1 MKALAGWL
9 RVALRDLRGDPRRF
23 VLLLAC
29 LALGVATIAAVG
41 SVGTAI
47 QGALVR
53 DARVILGGDI
63 EAQLSYRRAEA
74 GERALFASLGQVS
87 EVIEVSGRA
96 SANDTG
102 AFLSLR
108 GVDAAWPLLGT
119 TETTPATPM
128 AELLAPRDGAYG
140 IVAQSLLADR
150 LGLAIGDTLR
160 IGSAQFV
167 LTATLGRLPDAVSQG
182 VSIGIPAIVSVEALE
197 ATGTLAPG
205 VLARYRYKILLEGNF
220 DFLTASAAITAGFP
234 DAGWQIRG
242 PRDAVGDLARFF
254 DIFSRFLVIVGLASL
269 LVGGV
274 GVSNAVSAYIADR
287 RRSIATMRALGM
299 TGGRLA
305 AHFLF
310 QVVLLVVI
318 GIALGLL
325 LGALLTVVALPI
337 IGGLIGLSL
346 DASVYAGPLL
356 TAAAFGALIGLAF
369 AWPPLEAARRTR
381 PALLFRSATG
391 GDGSGFSW
399 ADLLRPVVV
408 APLII
413 AAALVYWL
421 AATTLGR
428 PMLVFWFGVGA
439 ALSFLVLRA
448 AAALLQMGLRRLP
461 PLPGARLRNAFKSIH
476 RPGAPAPTVVLSLGL
491 GLALLLLITLVDSSI
506 RNRLAGEIV
515 ADAPSF
521 VLMDL
526 FSDEADAVAAFA
538 AGEPSIES
546 FVASPMLRGAIT
558 AIDGRPVAELVP
570 FPDEIAW
577 AFEGE
582 TPMTWARAQ
591 PENTELVEGQW
602 WTEAQAADAT
612 TPLVSIGR
620 MFATPLGLEPGDTI
634 SVSIFGE
641 EITARIANI
650 REMTAAAGPMNI
662 NIMLSPG
669 PVEALPQS
677 YLGLV
682 KAAPGEEDAV
692 QGLLVRNFPDLIFL
706 AIGDAL
712 ETVTAIV
719 SSLSDAVAVVGG
731 LAVVSGVLV
740 LAGAM
745 AAGRRQ
751 READA
756 VIMKVLGARRSDII
770 LAFLVEYGLLGLL
783 AATLGAAIGISAA
796 WAFLA
801 FVLESPFHFD
811 FGLVLAVLVG
821 ALVISIGVGMLTTWS
836 ALSIR
841 PARHLRT
848 A

>member
-23 VLLLAC
+23 ALLLAC

-41 SVGTAI
+41 SVGSAI
-47 QGALVR
+47 QDALAR
-53 DARVILGGDI
+53 DARVILGGDV
-63 EAQLSYRRAEA
+63 EAQLSYRRAEPA
-74 GERALFASLGQVS
+74 ERQLFESLGAVS
-87 EVIEVSGRA
+87 EVIEASGRA
-96 SANDTG
+96 TAEDGG

-108 GVDAAWPLLGT
+108 AVDGAWPLLGSV
-119 TETTPATPM
+119 ETSPAAPL
-128 AELLAPRDGAYG
+128 ADLLAEHDGRFG
-140 IVAQSLLADR
+140 LVAESLLADR
-150 LGLAIGDTLR
+150 LGLAIGDPLR
-160 IGSAQFV
+160 IGGAEFT
-167 LTATLGRLPDAVSQG
+167 LTGILARQPDAVGQG
-182 VSIGIPAIVSVEALE
+182 VSIGIPALLSIEALE
-197 ATGTLAPG
+197 ATGILQPG
-205 VLARYRYKILLEGNF
+205 VLARYRYKILLEGPDF
-220 DFLTASAAITAGFP
+220 DTLTAGAAITAGFP
-234 DAGWQIRG
+234 DAGWQVRG
-242 PRDAVGDLARFF
+242 PREAVGDLARFF

-274 GVSNAVSAYIADR
+274 GVSNAVAAYIADR

-305 AHFLF
+305 THFIT
-310 QVVLLVVI
+310 QVLLLVAI
-318 GIALGLL
+318 GITLGLL
-325 LGALLTVVALPI
+325 LGAALTLIALPI
-337 IGGLIGLSL
+337 IGGLIGLAL
-346 DASVYAGPLL
+346 DATLHWGPLL
-356 TAAAFGALIGLAF
+356 TAAAFGAIIGLAF

-391 GDGSGFSW
+391 GDGTGFSW
-399 ADLLRPVVV
+399 RALLRPPV
-408 APLII
+408 ALPLLV
-413 AAALVYWL
+413 ASGLVYWL
-421 AATTLGR
+421 AAATLGR
-428 PMLVFWFGVGA
+428 PLLVFWFGVGA
-439 ALSFLVLRA
+439 ALSFLLLRA

-461 PLPGARLRNAFKSIH
+461 PLPGARLRNALKSIH

-526 FSDEADAVAAFA
+526 FADEADAVGAFA
-538 AGEPSIES
+538 AGEASIES
-546 FVASPMLRGAIT
+546 FVSSPMLRGAIT
-558 AIDGRPVAELVP
+558 AVKGRPVAELAP

-577 AFEGE
+577 AFQGE
-582 TPMTWARAQ
+582 TPMTWARSQ
-591 PENTELVEGQW
+591 PDNTELVEGRW
-602 WTEAQAADAT
+602 WTEAEAT
-612 TPLVSIGR
+612 EPLVSVGR
-620 MFATPLGLEPGDTI
+620 MLATPLGLVPGDTVT
-634 SVSIFGE
+634 VSIFGE

-650 REMTAAAGPMNI
+650 REMTAAAGPMNM

-682 KAAPGEEDAV
+682 KAAPGQEDAV
-692 QGLLVRNFPDLIFL
+692 QKLLIERFPDLIFL

-756 VIMKVLGARRSDII
+756 VIMKVLGARRADV
-770 LAFLVEYGLLGLL
+770 LVAFLAEYGLLGLL
-783 AATLGAAIGISAA
+783 AAALGALIGITAA

-801 FVLESPFHFD
+801 FVLESPFHLD
-811 FGLVLAVLVG
+811 WGLVLAVLAG
-821 ALVISIGVGMLTTWS
+821 ALALSIGVGMATTWS
-836 ALSIR
+836 ALSAR
-841 PARHLRT
+841 PARYLRS